1 MRRTAISALLLVLA
15 CAAAVSAAPWQ
26 TIGYQGF
33 LRDSAGNVVP
43 DDDYEL
49 TFRLYADSMSG
60 VVLVWEETQT
70 VTVEDG
76 YIHAYIGAEEPLD
89 LPFGQLYWLGI
100 SIDGEPE
107 LTPRSTLTTAPY
119 AFRAN
124 VADALEGGVP
134 ADSDWLFSGN
144 NIYRT
149 DGNVGIGTST
159 PGQKLTVA
167 GTVYAH
173 SDSFGGKFYASYP
186 ACQTHV
192 VHAEYNGTPGSA
204 IAVYGQSSSGDG
216 MGIGGYFYG
225 GGTGVQASAS
235 RAREPR
241 TESASTA
248 SAYGSSG
255 TCYGVKTFAQGTG
268 TNYGLHSTSYG
279 GATNYAGYFS
289 GNVQVAG
296 TLTKSS
302 GAFRIDHPLDPANKY
317 LQHSFVESPDMKNV
331 YDGVVAL
338 DSAGEASVVLPK
350 WFEALNRDFRY
361 QLTPIGAPAPNLHI
375 AEVITGGRFRI
386 AGGEPGMDVSWMV
399 TGIRR
404 DPYAEAYPIEV
415 ELDKPAGEQGL
426 YVHPELYG
434 LPRDAAIASDPA
446 GVEP

>member
-1 MRRTAISALLLVLA
+1 MRRTAISILLLVLV
-15 CAAAVSAAPWQ
+15 CAAGASAAPWQ

-43 DDDYEL
+43 DDDYVL
-49 TFRLYADSMSG
+49 TFRLYEDG
-60 VVLVWEETQT
+60 FTGFVLVWEETQT
-70 VTVEDG
+70 ISVEG
-76 YIHAYIGAEEPLD
+76 GFLNAYLGAVEPLD
-89 LPFGQLYWLGI
+89 LPFDQQYWMGI
-100 SIDGEPE
+100 SVNGEPE
-107 LTPRSTLTTAPY
+107 LSPYARLTTAPN
-119 AFRAN
+119 AFRAK
-124 VADALEGGVP
+124 VAESLVGGVP
-134 ADSDWLFSGN
+134 ADSDWLYSGD

-149 DGNVGIGTST
+149 EGNVGIGTST

-167 GTVYAH
+167 GTMYAH
-173 SDSFGGKFYASYP
+173 SDTFGGKFYASHP
-186 ACQTHV
+186 SCQTHV

-235 RAREPR
+235 VPGTTDRIGVYG
-241 TESASTA
+241 

-255 TCYGVKTFAQGTG
+255 TCYGVKAHAQGSG
-268 TNYGLHSTSYG
+268 TNYGIHSTSYG
-279 GATNYAGYFS
+279 GATNYAGYFN

-317 LQHSFVESPDMKNV
+317 LQHSFVESPDMKNI
-331 YDGVVAL
+331 YDGVVSL
-338 DSAGEASVVLPK
+338 GSSGEAWVVLPK

-361 QLTPIGAPAPNLHI
+361 QLTPIGAPAPNLHV
-375 AEVITGGRFRI
+375 ADVITDGRFRI

-404 DPYAEAYPIEV
+404 DPYAEAHPIEV
-415 ELDKPAGEQGL
+415 ELEKPAGEQGL
-426 YVHPELYG
+426 YIHPELYG
-434 LPRDAAIASDPA
+434 LPREAAIASDPTD
-446 GVEP
+446 VEP